1 MNKPFKRTIEKV
13 LVWIANIFLILISGA
28 LAIVS
33 YSGMMNT
40 LLNDSL
46 ARQAFIQSFTS
57 EVGGSYTTAE
67 IESMIDSIPTY
78 LTVYTNIVIVITLI
92 AIVFSFL
99 MKFRILTGVVFLLL
113 SIAVL
118 VISIGSVF
126 FIYIPYFVV
135 ALMLFIRKEKPQDN
149 NFDNNQ
155 SNQNQEVEKIEY
167 V

>member
-40 LLNDSL
+40 LLNDSVV
-46 ARQAFIQSFTS
+46 RKEFIQGFTS
-57 EVGGSYTTAE
+57 EAGGVYTTAE